1 MFKTFP
7 ALGTL
12 TRLRNAVSGPAEE
25 LDRKLGD
32 VVVSTQRSWALFGT
46 KSDAI
51 SAIWAVA
58 AEAAEENWNGEGALA
73 IHPAAATNAV
83 TFIQT
88 LPACVAMPE
97 VSPEPDGGISLDW
110 IQSRKRIFSV
120 SIGRNRSLP
129 FAWLDGA
136 SRGYGVVSF
145 DGEDMPNRV
154 LDEISKLRIDGAS
167 SVGVE

>member
-1 MFKTFP
+1 M
-7 ALGTL
+7 L
-12 TRLRNAVSGPAEE
+12 TRLRNAVSSPAEE

-32 VVVSTQRSWALFGT
+32 VVASTHRSRALFGS

-58 AEAAEENWNGEGALA
+58 AEAADGNWNGEGAVA
-73 IHPAAATNAV
+73 VHPVTAGNAV

-88 LPACVAMPE
+88 LPTFVAMPE

-110 IQSRKRIFSV
+110 IESRTRVFSV

-129 FAWLDGA
+129 FAWLEGTA
-136 SRGYGVVSF
+136 RGYGVVSF
-145 DGEDMPNRV
+145 DGEDMPARV
-154 LDEISKLRIDGAS
+154 LDEISRLRINGAPL
-167 SVGVE
+167 GIE